1 MKKAFRISITG
12 DLGSGK
18 STVAD
23 KLAERFGVDHITLGT
38 IQRAKAAEFGM
49 DTCQF
54 NKFIEGKPE
63 FDKVFDDYQ
72 SAYENKEGGFIMDSR
87 LGFFFVPSTFSF
99 YLSADP
105 RVAAERI
112 VAAQRSNERYKDVE
126 DAIRRINE
134 RRTSERLRFKDFYG
148 VDILDMSN
156 YDCVI
161 DTTNLTVDEVA
172 EKMVEAFENAAK

>member
-1 MKKAFRISITG
+1 MKKEFRISITG
-12 DLGSGK
+12 DLGSGR

-23 KLAERFGVDHITLGT
+23 ILAERFGVEHVTLGT
-38 IQRAKAAEFGM
+38 IQRAKAAEYGM

-72 SAYENKEGGFIMDSR
+72 TAYESKDGGFIIDSR
-87 LGFFFVPSTFSF
+87 LGFFFVPSTFSY

-112 VAAQRSNERYKDVE
+112 VAAQRSIERYKSVD
-126 DAIRRINE
+126 DAVKKIEE
-134 RRTSERLRFKDFYG
+134 RRASERLRFKEFYG
-148 VDILDMSN
+148 VDILDMKN

-161 DTTNLTVDEVA
+161 DTTNLTVEEVA
-172 EKMVEAFENAAK
+172 EKMIEAYEANAL

>member
-1 MKKAFRISITG
+1 MKKSFRISVTG

-18 STVAD
+18 STVSD
-23 KLAERFGVDHITLGT
+23 ILAERFGVEHVTLGT
-38 IQRAKAAEFGM
+38 IQRAKAAEYGM

-72 SAYENKEGGFIMDSR
+72 MAYESKEGGFIIDSR

-99 YLSADP
+99 YLAADP
-105 RVAAERI
+105 VVAAKRI
-112 VAAQRSNERYKDVE
+112 VDAQRSNERYADVQ
-126 DAIRRINE
+126 DAVKKIEE
-134 RRTSERLRFKDFYG
+134 RRASERLRFKDFYG
-148 VDILDMSN
+148 VDILDMNN

-161 DTTNLTVDEVA
+161 DTTYLMVEEVA
-172 EKMVEAFENAAK
+172 EKMIEAFEKSE